1 MKIKAVIHEAEEG
14 GYWAEVPVFS
24 DCYTQWETIEEVM
37 ENLKEVVSLYVDN
50 QPEILSQSDR
60 SDGVV
65 ELTLWNLAD
74 LAD

>member
-1 MKIKAVIHEAEEG
+1 
-14 GYWAEVPVFS
+14 
-24 DCYTQWETIEEVM
+24 M

-65 ELTLWNLAD
+65 ELTL
-74 LAD
+74 